1 MPIEIIYKSFKI
13 LKFLSSKIKLNKNLT
28 FTIFLLNKQN
38 LLHNQFYKSI
48 FIKNSIIF
56 LPSLYFFKFIKVFLL
71 YMQLVDIMAVDWISR
86 TNRFELI
93 YNFLNLSYATRIF
106 ISLSIEEL
114 LSSQNISTNLYSLM
128 SLYKNSNWLER
139 ENWDMFGIYFV
150 ENSDLR
156 RILTDYG
163 FDGFP
168 LRKDFPLTGFLEL
181 RYDDEQKSIIYEE
194 VELAQ
199 EFRFFD
205 FESPWKKL

>member
-1 MPIEIIYKSFKI
+1 MPIEIVYKSFKL
-13 LKFLSSKIKLNKNLT
+13 LKFLSSKFKLNKNLT
-28 FTIFLLNKQN
+28 FIIFLLTKQDLLKNK
-38 LLHNQFYKSI
+38 FYKLI
-48 FIKNSIIF
+48 FLKNSTINI
-56 LPSLYFFKFIKVFLL
+56 PSLYFFKFIKIFFL
-71 YMQLVDIMAVDWISR
+71 YHQLVDIAAVDWISKI
-86 TNRFELI
+86 NRFELI
-93 YNFLNLSYATRIF
+93 YNFLSLSKSSRIF

-114 LSSQNISTNLYSLM
+114 LLNQTISTTLFSAM
-128 SLYKNSNWLER
+128 SLFKNANWLER
-139 ENWDMFGIYFV
+139 ENWDMFGIFFF
-150 ENSDLR
+150 ENTDLR

-205 FESPWKKL
+205 FESPWKKF